1 MSVDKKRKLPEG
13 LKWEMIEN
21 HISNSQSRIA
31 CGDKSRKV
39 GYPHLRMNNISNN
52 MRLDLKFLWRIPAT
66 ENEIRSY
73 FLQKG
78 DILFNNTNSDDLVGK
93 SCLYDIDSNETFL
106 FSNHLTR
113 IRTKNTLNAKYLL
126 YWINLLW
133 QKQYFKYNYDKW
145 VNQAAVRVKDLLF
158 PFSFPFP
165 PTFTDQLAI
174 ASDLERRMAHVD
186 KMRGAALR
194 QKEAVAATH
203 GAILREVFSYEEGD
217 ELPEGWKLRP
227 LKENCFINPSKRKGF
242 TREPNPQTSFVP
254 MEAVDEETGKIAHI
268 INRNYF
274 EISKGYTFFEDGD
287 VLFAKITPCM
297 QNGKSAIAQDL
308 IDGVGFGSTEFH
320 VLRPKKDVTKEWI
333 YFYIRTV
340 EFRKR
345 AKDHFEGSAGQQRVS
360 TDFIENS
367 LIPLPPTLSDQI
379 AIVAELERKMAEL
392 EKARQAAERQLK
404 AIKML
409 PGAIL
414 REVFDFEEE
423 NTGA

>member
-1 MSVDKKRKLPEG
+1 MSSDKKRKLPEG
-13 LKWEMIEN
+13 WRWEELGNLFTIEKQQIN
-21 HISNSQSRIA
+21 PFDES
-31 CGDKSRKV
+31 
-39 GYPHLRMNNISNN
+39 
-52 MRLDLKFLWRIPAT
+52 F
-66 ENEIRSY
+66 
-73 FLQKG
+73 
-78 DILFNNTNSDDLVGK
+78 
-93 SCLYDIDSNETFL
+93 
-106 FSNHLTR
+106 
-113 IRTKNTLNAKYLL
+113 YLL
-126 YWINLLW
+126 RFIGMENIESNTR
-133 QKQYFKYNYDKW
+133 KFIPNGNTEESGDSTC
-145 VNQAAVRVKDLLF
+145 LLF
-158 PFSFPFP
+158 DNKHVLYGKLRPYLNKVYLPDKKGRCSTELIPLIPKNGFSRSFIASVLQSEIVVNYAVKHSTGGRMPRADMDKLRKFMVP
-165 PTFTDQLAI
+165 IPSNPNDQLAI
-174 ASDLERRMAHVD
+174 ASDLERRMAHVE

-194 QKEAVAATH
+194 QKEAIAAMQ
-203 GAILREVFSYEEGD
+203 GSILREVFSYEAGD

-227 LKENCFINPSKRKGF
+227 LRENCFINPSKRKGF
-242 TREPNPQTSFVP
+242 TREPNAQTSFVP

-333 YFYIRTV
+333 YFYIRTA

-379 AIVAELERKMAEL
+379 AIVDDLEHKMAEL
-392 EKARQAAERQLK
+392 EKARQAAERQLE

-423 NTGA
+423 NTGS